1 MSSYDYSA
9 IDTLLAGNTL
19 EALGG
24 GRMQSVEGQ
33 ILLTGATG
41 FLGIH
46 MLRELVEN
54 TPEDT
59 VIWCLLRPKGTI
71 GTDRRLREMLVY
83 YFEKDYRPLI
93 GKRIRL
99 INGDITQTEV
109 FESLKTSG
117 THWTMVMNC
126 AANVKHFSKGTDIED
141 INYGGVK
148 NLCAFC
154 EATGARLVHVS
165 TESVAGMSMGSH
177 PKQLSEQQLYF
188 GQQTDNQYVHSKFL
202 AERYILE
209 KMAAGALNA
218 KILRAGNLSPR
229 ASDGEFQVN
238 LNANAAMGRIRSY
251 KLLGACPYSLLDAKM
266 EFSPIDESARA
277 MMLLCRTPRENCV
290 FNVSNN
296 HLIPMED
303 ILSRLSLIDGRKL
316 EYVEFPE
323 FMSRM
328 QALMSDSR
336 KAQQLSSL
344 VAYAQSPSHAE
355 TVMNQPSVHFT
366 MQVLYRLG
374 FSWDHTSSKYV
385 DMIFEMLRTMRF
397 FD

>member
-1 MSSYDYSA
+1 
-9 IDTLLAGNTL
+9 
-19 EALGG
+19 
-24 GRMQSVEGQ
+24 
-33 ILLTGATG
+33 
-41 FLGIH
+41 
-46 MLRELVEN
+46 
-54 TPEDT
+54 
-59 VIWCLLRPKGTI
+59 
-71 GTDRRLREMLVY
+71 
-83 YFEKDYRPLI
+83 
-93 GKRIRL
+93 
-99 INGDITQTEV
+99 
-109 FESLKTSG
+109 
-117 THWTMVMNC
+117 
-126 AANVKHFSKGTDIED
+126 
-141 INYGGVK
+141 
-148 NLCAFC
+148 
-154 EATGARLVHVS
+154 
-165 TESVAGMSMGSH
+165 
-177 PKQLSEQQLYF
+177 
-188 GQQTDNQYVHSKFL
+188 
-202 AERYILE
+202 
-209 KMAAGALNA
+209 MAAGAVNA
-218 KILRAGNLSPR
+218 EILRAGNLSPR

-344 VAYAQSPSHAE
+344 VAYVQSPSHAE

-374 FSWDHTSSKYV
+374 FSWDHTSSAYV
-385 DMIFEMLRTMRF
+385 DMIFEMLRTLQYF
-397 FD
+397 G